1 MTTGPDGSAPAEGR
15 AHVSGPRGWVEQL
28 SARDLAARYVGVLL
42 DLDGVCYRGSKVLPG
57 VADGIARLRDVGIAL
72 RFVTNNSTRTPEAV
86 VAHLAGFGITA
97 SSDEVVT
104 SSQATADLLAPGT
117 RCFLI
122 GMDGVREA
130 LTARGCVVEAEGADA
145 EAVVVGMDTA
155 LTWSKL
161 CEATTAIDRG
171 ARFLGTNADVSFPV
185 AEGLW
190 PGNGAILT
198 ALTAA
203 TGVEPEVGGKPF
215 PPLFERAARDL
226 GPGPLLMVGDRPD
239 TDIVG
244 AQQLGWD
251 TLLVLSGVAD
261 RETADR
267 LVPPPTLTASSLA
280 VIGP

>member
-1 MTTGPDGSAPAEGR
+1 MIAGQGGSATDEER
-15 AHVSGPRGWVEQL
+15 ARVAGSQGWVEQL
-28 SARDLAARYVGVLL
+28 SARDLGARYDGILL
-42 DLDGVCYRGSKVLPG
+42 DLDGVCYRGSQVLPG
-57 VADGIARLRDVGIAL
+57 VTDRIDRLREVGIAL

-86 VAHLAGFGITA
+86 VAHLAGFGISA
-97 SSDEVVT
+97 HADEVVT

-117 RCFLI
+117 RCLLI
-122 GMDGVREA
+122 GMDGLREA
-130 LTARGCVVEAEGADA
+130 LTARGCVVEVEASEA
-145 EAVVVGMDTA
+145 EAVVVGMDTT
-155 LTWSKL
+155 LTWDKL
-161 CEATTAIDRG
+161 CAATTAIDRG

-190 PGNGAILT
+190 PGNGAILS

-215 PPLFERAARDL
+215 PPLFELAAKDL
-226 GPGPLLMVGDRPD
+226 GPGPLLMVGDRLD

-251 TLLVLSGVAD
+251 TLLVLSGVTDREAAD
-261 RETADR
+261 RF
-267 LVPPPTLTASSLA
+267 VPPATFIASSLA